1 MIFYE
6 RLSIFCQSPLPKSFM
21 NYSTLSINGH
31 KYTKTQLQSLCT
43 EKLNA
48 RNTLTW
54 EKRVF
59 LFIRDW
65 LDDSPTLQVQTSGS
79 TGTPKIITVLKN
91 QMIQSA
97 LMTGIFFHLQA
108 GQNALLCL
116 SAGYIAGKMMIARAF
131 VLGLNL
137 IIVEPTSRPLDKIQ
151 NEIIHFAA
159 MVPFQLHTLLF
170 ESIPNVTDKLKQVQT
185 IIVGGAAVNSRLIE
199 AVKNIP
205 PKVYATYG
213 MTETLT
219 HIALRTL
226 NGSEASSYY
235 QTLDGIQIK
244 QDERGCLVI
253 RAPQLINTE
262 QLVTNDLVTIHSNKT
277 FQLLGRADN
286 IINTG
291 GVKIFPE
298 LVEQKLHSSI
308 PERRFIIT
316 SIPDNKLEHKVI
328 LLIEGSEFE
337 ASQLDK
343 LNEELENKLSRFE
356 RPRQVYFVEQFIET
370 PTGKIQRKATLAKWG
385 SHNTIL

>member
-1 MIFYE
+1 
-6 RLSIFCQSPLPKSFM
+6 M

-43 EKLNA
+43 EKLNDQ
-48 RNTLTW
+48 NTLTW
-54 EKRVF
+54 ETSIY

-65 LDDSPTLQVQTSGS
+65 LDDYPTLQVQTSGS
-79 TGTPKIITVLKN
+79 TGAPKRITVLKN

-97 LMTGIFFHLQA
+97 LMTGNFFNLQA

-116 SAGYIAGKMMIARAF
+116 SAGYIAGKMMIVRAL

-137 IIVEPTSRPLDKIQ
+137 IAVEPTSRPLDNIQ
-151 NEIIHFAA
+151 TEIIHFAA

-170 ESIPNVTDKLKQVQT
+170 ESLPNVTDKLKQVQT
-185 IIVGGAAVNSRLIE
+185 IIVGGAAVNSRLFE
-199 AVKNIP
+199 AVKNIS

-213 MTETLT
+213 MTETLS
-219 HIALRTL
+219 HIALRPL
-226 NGSEASSYY
+226 NGSEASFYY
-235 QTLDGIQIK
+235 QALDGIQIK

-291 GVKIFPE
+291 GVKIIPE
-298 LVEQKLHSSI
+298 QVEQKLHSSI
-308 PERRFIIT
+308 PVQRFIIT
-316 SIPDNKLEHKVI
+316 SIPDDKLEHQVI
-328 LLIEGSEFE
+328 LLIEGSEFD
-337 ASQLDK
+337 AFQLDK
-343 LNEELENKLSRFE
+343 LNEALENKLSRFE

>member
-1 MIFYE
+1 
-6 RLSIFCQSPLPKSFM
+6 M
-21 NYSTLSINGH
+21 NYATLLLNGH

-43 EKLNA
+43 EKLND
-48 RNTLTW
+48 TLTW
-54 EKRVF
+54 EKSIY

-65 LDDSPTLQVQTSGS
+65 LDDSPTLQVQTSGT

-97 LMTGIFFHLQA
+97 RITGKFFHLQA
-108 GQNALLCL
+108 GQNVLLCL
-116 SAGYIAGKMMIARAF
+116 SADYIAGKMMIVRAF

-137 IIVEPTSRPLDKIQ
+137 IAVEPTSKPLDKIQ

-170 ESIPNVTDKLKQVQT
+170 ETIPNVRLKQVQT
-185 IIVGGAAVNSRLIE
+185 IIVGGAAINSRLIE

-219 HIALRTL
+219 HIALRPL

-235 QTLDGIQIK
+235 HALEGIQIK
-244 QDERGCLVI
+244 QNKRGCLVI
-253 RAPQLINTE
+253 CAPQLISTE

-277 FQLLGRADN
+277 FQLLGRVDN
-286 IINTG
+286 LINTG
-291 GVKIFPE
+291 GVKIVPE
-298 LVEQKLHSSI
+298 QVEQKLQSLI
-308 PERRFIIT
+308 PERRFIIS
-316 SIPDNKLEHKVI
+316 SIADDKLEQKVI
-328 LLIEGSEFE
+328 LLIEGSEFD
-337 ASQLDK
+337 ASQLNK
-343 LNEELENKLSRFE
+343 LNEELENKLSQFE

-370 PTGKIQRKATLAKWG
+370 LTGKIQRKVTTSKNYAATIKTRLKW
-385 SHNTIL
+385 L